1 MQQGNSKRV
10 EFITLIV
17 RPVLVGV
24 LGLVAA
30 RPRLDRILGL
40 YGVEVMDLVA
50 RDDGELRLPDVLAL
64 IEVGEH
70 DLCCVNNI

>member
-1 MQQGNSKRV
+1 
-10 EFITLIV
+10 
-17 RPVLVGV
+17 
-24 LGLVAA
+24 
-30 RPRLDRILGL
+30 
-40 YGVEVMDLVA
+40 MDLVA